1 MKKLCLL
8 FILLGLSLTS
18 IVAQVSC
25 LDSEQ
30 LKSLDLKWEQA
41 LLQSDISVFESLL
54 AEEFIWVHNHAGL
67 IDSKAG
73 LIERASDKNLGA
85 TGNPKSR
92 ISNDVQ
98 TVILGST
105 AVVSGFTIVD
115 RGPNPITYHFMRTY
129 SEIDGNCFLIAN
141 HTMAVPTDDE

>member
-1 MKKLCLL
+1 MKKFFLQI
-8 FILLGLSLTS
+8 ILLGFSLTS
-18 IVAQVSC
+18 ITAQVSC

-41 LLQSDISVFESLL
+41 LLQSDISLFESLL

-73 LIERASDKNLGA
+73 LIERASDKNRGA
-85 TGNPKSR
+85 TGNPQSR

-129 SEIDGNCFLIAN
+129 SEIDGSCYLIAN
-141 HTMAVPTDDE
+141 HTMEIPTDDE

>member
-1 MKKLCLL
+1 MKKLSLL
-8 FILLGLSLTS
+8 IILIAFSLTS

-41 LLQSDISVFESLL
+41 LLESDISVFESLL

-73 LIERASDKNLGA
+73 LIERASDKNFGA

-115 RGPNPITYHFMRTY
+115 RGPNPVTYHFMRTY

-141 HTMAVPTDDE
+141 HTMAVPKDDE